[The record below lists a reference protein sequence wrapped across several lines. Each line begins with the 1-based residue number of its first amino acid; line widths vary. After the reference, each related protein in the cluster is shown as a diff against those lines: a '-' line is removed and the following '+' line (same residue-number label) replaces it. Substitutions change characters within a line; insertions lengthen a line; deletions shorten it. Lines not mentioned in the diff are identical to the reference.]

1 MKTLIY
7 ALMRALGALAV
18 GLLLV
23 KYRMLTVTWLTIA
36 VGLVFLVSGICSC
49 LSWFFARKRG
59 AGESSEAS
67 PTGARQRVRLV
78 PYFPIVGVGSGALGV
93 ILSVMPDTFAAYLV
107 TLLSVLIIAG
117 CTTQLYRIAMASR
130 VARIG
135 MFHWIPPLVI
145 LAAGTLTLLKPSLMN
160 DPLHVLGWT
169 MMTYGVC
176 DAILSIRLYSITRAL
191 IKKDSTPVPNDT
203 DELFG
208 ADS

>member
-7 ALMRALGALAV
+7 AIMRALGAVAV

-59 AGESSEAS
+59 AGEPSEPS
-67 PTGARQRVRLV
+67 PAGARQRVRLV

-107 TLLSVLIIAG
+107 TLLSVLVIAG
-117 CTTQLYRIAMASR
+117 CTTQLYRIALATR

-135 MFHWIPPLVI
+135 MFHWILPLVI
-145 LAAGTLTLLKPSLMN
+145 LAVGTLTLLKPSLMT

-169 MMTYGVC
+169 IMAYGVY
-176 DAILSIRLYSITRAL
+176 DAILSIRLYGIARAL
-191 IKKDSTPVPNDT
+191 SKKDSTPVATDT
-203 DELFG
+203 DESLG
-208 ADS
+208 